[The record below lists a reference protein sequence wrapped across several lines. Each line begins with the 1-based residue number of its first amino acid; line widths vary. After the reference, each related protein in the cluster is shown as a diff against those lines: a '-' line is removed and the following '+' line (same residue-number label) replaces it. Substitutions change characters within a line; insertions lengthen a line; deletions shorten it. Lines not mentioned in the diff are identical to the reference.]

1 MEETKDLEREIEN
14 LKVVMITLG
23 LEQKEHET
31 TLNKEEDLLQGEVQK
46 RTKEM
51 RDNRETNENMLH
63 QIEEMKEQTVIR

>member
-63 QIEEMKEQTVIR
+63 EIEEMKEQTVIR